1 MSDTGDLTSFSLW
14 EDHLAALEPLIQR
27 AADSAPLH
35 GVRKTWAVL
44 RDRAQA
50 DAALCAEHAAKLFDP
65 PYDPLHDNCLQN
77 AALPALSATAFL
89 RHAGTERKTL
99 GVWLPPLL
107 MAAVLG
113 ETPHTLPYHNNLHF
127 RKVMLHAARLIGAH
141 KEPLSAKDVALLLIA
156 ACIHDLGHDGS
167 GNVGTDGTYAP
178 GRLERR
184 SVEYAAPYL
193 RAAGLD
199 DASLAD
205 LETMIVCTDA
215 ARPDNP
221 ACPLT
226 QMRAAAAF
234 HFEPERAGH
243 QPGAGGEIFNTLK
256 ARRDLALLAL
266 FLHEADIMNSAGV
279 SCAQTGLETTQF
291 KQESTGDQARPS
303 DVLEFLGTICRG
315 GFVSQAGRTL
325 GQDAYETIRA
335 RAQADFENGNAP
347 YKEDSCG

>member
-1 MSDTGDLTSFSLW
+1 MT
-14 EDHLAALEPLIQR
+14 ALEPLIQR

-35 GVRKTWAVL
+35 GVRKTWAAL
-44 RDRAQA
+44 SERAQA
-50 DAALCAEHAAKLFDP
+50 DAALCAEYDAKLFEP

-77 AALPALSATAFL
+77 ATLPALAAAAFL
-89 RHAGTERKTL
+89 RHSGTDRKTR

-127 RKVMLHAARLIGAH
+127 RKVLLHAARLIGAH
-141 KEPLSAKDVALLLIA
+141 NEPLPVRDIALLLIA

-167 GNVGTDGTYAP
+167 GNVGADGTYAP

-199 DASLAD
+199 EASLAD

-226 QMRAAAAF
+226 QMRAAAMV
-234 HFEPERAGH
+234 HFGPQQTGH
-243 QPGAGGEIFNTLK
+243 QPGAGGEIYSTLK

-279 SCAQTGLETTQF
+279 SCEQTGLETTQF
-291 KQESTGDQARPS
+291 KQESRGHQARPS

-315 GFVSQAGRTL
+315 GFISEAGRTL
-325 GQDAYETIRA
+325 GQSAYETIRA

-347 YKEDSCG
+347 YESEPGEQG